1 MVSTTLL
8 SFLEFF
14 DLIFGLWLSK
24 SSLKSDNLRC
34 VESDQK
40 QEKTWSFRDERISN
54 EGNDD
59 DLLTYH
65 LPL

>member
-1 MVSTTLL
+1 MVVSTTLL

-24 SSLKSDNLRC
+24 SSRKTDNLRC

-40 QEKTWSFRDERISN
+40 QEKTCRDERISN

>member
-24 SSLKSDNLRC
+24 SSRKTDNLRC
-34 VESDQK
+34 VESDKK

>member
-24 SSLKSDNLRC
+24 SSRKTDNLRC